1 MLGAYPLN
9 LAVPDPFSIEL
20 EKLVDMGPIPPILSD
35 FTTALAVGDVRGSLD
50 QYLFNRGSSSFVSSL
65 KESLL
70 LPQHSNGSSLEHYNL
85 PLMNALVM
93 YVGVSSV
100 AQAKARSGSSLFIA
114 TDPGVVLLHRLA
126 SDLDV
131 EGENFAFQDIKHFI

>member
-1 MLGAYPLN
+1 MLSAYPLN
-9 LAVPDPFSIEL
+9 LTVPDPFSVEL

-35 FTTALAVGDVRGSLD
+35 FTTALTIGDVRGSLD
-50 QYLFNRGSSSFVSSL
+50 QYLFNRGFPSFASSL

-70 LPQHSNGSSLEHYNL
+70 LPQHANDLDTEHYNL
-85 PLMNALVM
+85 PLMSALVM

-100 AQAKARSGSSLFIA
+100 AQAKARSGSSLFVA

-126 SDLDV
+126 SDLDI
-131 EGENFAFQDIKHFI
+131 EGEELQF